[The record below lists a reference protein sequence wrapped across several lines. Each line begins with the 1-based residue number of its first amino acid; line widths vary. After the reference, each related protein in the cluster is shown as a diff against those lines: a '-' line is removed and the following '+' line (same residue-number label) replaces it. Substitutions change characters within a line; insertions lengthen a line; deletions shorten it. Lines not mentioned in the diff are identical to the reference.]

1 MRVPEEKREP
11 YAVHFVSANK
21 HATVLSR
28 ICRTTYT
35 IRHKISQ
42 IVRFFFLFLQISEN
56 MLNFWRGVSIVSSFF
71 YKKSKQ
77 ARVTT
82 FVRLFLDGATIV
94 KGPGCAEGTH
104 LVSAI
109 LR

>member
-35 IRHKISQ
+35 ILHKISQ
-42 IVRFFFLFLQISEN
+42 IVRFFLIFANFRKYAKFLA
-56 MLNFWRGVSIVSSFF
+56 RSIVSSFF
-71 YKKSKQ
+71 YKKIKTSESNY
-77 ARVTT
+77 
-82 FVRLFLDGATIV
+82 L
-94 KGPGCAEGTH
+94 C
-104 LVSAI
+104 
-109 LR
+109 